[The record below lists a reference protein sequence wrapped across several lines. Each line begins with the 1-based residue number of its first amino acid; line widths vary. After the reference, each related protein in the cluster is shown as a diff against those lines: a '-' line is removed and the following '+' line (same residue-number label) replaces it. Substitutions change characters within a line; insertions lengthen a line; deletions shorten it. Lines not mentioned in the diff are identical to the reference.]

1 MRNYKTLFFLTLI
14 VFGLFSFKK
23 NSIVPLD
30 NEEKFIKTELFFGLN
45 KIDGTKINETE
56 WEAFSDTVI
65 SNIFTKGATIMKSN
79 GRWLQGNELIKEESR
94 VVIYFSKIYE
104 MTDGFSSQIDTIR
117 EKYKRYYQQ
126 EAVLR
131 TDEFINASFY

>member
-23 NSIVPLD
+23 NSLVPLD

-45 KIDGTKINETE
+45 KIDGIKINETE
-56 WEAFSDTVI
+56 WDAFSDTVI
-65 SNIFTKGATIMKSN
+65 SNVFTKGVTIMKSN

-94 VVIYFSKIYE
+94 VVIYFSRLYE
-104 MTDGFSSQIDTIR
+104 MTDEFSSQIDTIR

-131 TDEFINASFY
+131 TDEFINASF

>member
-1 MRNYKTLFFLTLI
+1 MKNYKTLFFLTLI

-30 NEEKFIKTELFFGLN
+30 NEERFIKTELFFGLN
-45 KIDGTKINETE
+45 KIDGTKISESE
-56 WEAFSDTVI
+56 WEAFSDSVI
-65 SNIFTKGATIMKSN
+65 SNVFTKGATIMKSN

-94 VVIYFSKIYE
+94 VVIYFSRLYE
-104 MTDGFSSQIDTIR
+104 MTDEFSARIDTIR

-131 TDEFINASFY
+131 TDEFINASF

>member
-14 VFGLFSFKK
+14 VFGIFSFKK

-45 KIDGTKINETE
+45 RIDGTKINESE

-65 SNIFTKGATIMKSN
+65 SNVFTKGATIMKLN

-94 VVIYFSKIYE
+94 VVIYFSKLYE
-104 MTDGFSSQIDTIR
+104 MTDDFSSRIDLIR
-117 EKYKRYYQQ
+117 EKYKKYYQQ

-131 TDEFINASFY
+131 TDEFINASF

>member
-1 MRNYKTLFFLTLI
+1 MRNYKTLFFLTLV

-30 NEEKFIKTELFFGLN
+30 NEKKFIKTELFFGLN
-45 KIDGTKINETE
+45 RIDGTKINEAE
-56 WEAFSDTVI
+56 WEVFSDTVI
-65 SNIFTKGATIMKSN
+65 SNVFTKGATIVKSN

-94 VVIYFSKIYE
+94 VVIYFSRLYE
-104 MTDGFSSQIDTIR
+104 MTDDFSSQIDTIR

-131 TDEFINASFY
+131 TDEFINASF